1 VTNRCASRLC
11 HTASVPSILFASPIA
26 PLRCNSQAIQRLTPP
41 ATHTVLSHG
50 FTRRTLLNLRI
61 HAPADMSYPYFRSLS
76 AQKTV
81 TYGLN
86 ASRRPADGVRSAHR
100 QFTTVMMQH
109 PARLRSRY
117 ASSVA
122 PFRRVNARGLSY
134 ASIPRLVA
142 RAFRVPI
149 AGATIGAGGFTYAN
163 YKFEGELNTSAPPSG
178 LANIPSRV
186 QENIGRVDFCCQRH
200 RHGSL

>member
-1 VTNRCASRLC
+1 MRVVRHPYR
-11 HTASVPSILFASPIA
+11 PSCSPR
-26 PLRCNSQAIQRLTPP
+26 PLRHCDSQAIQRLSSP

-50 FTRRTLLNLRI
+50 FTRHTLLNLRV
-61 HAPADMSYPYFRSLS
+61 HAPTDMSYPYFRSLS

-86 ASRRPADGVRSAHR
+86 ASRRPVDGVRSAHR
-100 QFTTVMMQH
+100 QFTTTMMQH

-163 YKFEGELNTSAPPSG
+163 YKFEGELNTSAPPSF

-186 QENIGRVDFCCQRH
+186 QENVGRVDFCCQRH
-200 RHGSL
+200 RHGYLWHCI

>member
-1 VTNRCASRLC
+1 MSQATVKNGWAGTGGAANRCASLPCRM
-11 HTASVPSILFASPIA
+11 AYRPSCSPR
-26 PLRCNSQAIQRLTPP
+26 PLPHCDSQAIQRLTSP
-41 ATHTVLSHG
+41 ATYTVLLHG
-50 FTRRTLLNLRI
+50 FPKHTLLNPRV
-61 HAPADMSYPYFRSLS
+61 HAPANMSYSYFRSLS

-86 ASRRPADGVRSAHR
+86 ASRRPVDGVRSSHR

-122 PFRRVNARGLSY
+122 PFRRMNARGLSY

-163 YKFEGELNTSAPPSG
+163 YKFEGELNSSAPL
-178 LANIPSRV
+178 LA
-186 QENIGRVDFCCQRH
+186 
-200 RHGSL
+200 

>member
-1 VTNRCASRLC
+1 MSSPSLFSRIRTVGRHGGLCARVSSVTCC
-11 HTASVPSILFASPIA
+11 TTGHSIP
-26 PLRCNSQAIQRLTPP
+26 RLTSL
-41 ATHTVLSHG
+41 ATHTVLSHDL
-50 FTRRTLLNLRI
+50 RTHTPLNLRG
-61 HAPADMSYPYFRSLS
+61 HPATVMSYPYFRSLS

-86 ASRRPADGVRSAHR
+86 ASRRPVDGVRSAHR
-100 QFTTVMMQH
+100 QFTTSMMQH

-117 ASSVA
+117 ASSLA

-134 ASIPRLVA
+134 ASIPKLVA

-163 YKFEGELNTSAPPSG
+163 YKFEGESTAPAP
-178 LANIPSRV
+178 
-186 QENIGRVDFCCQRH
+186 F
-200 RHGSL
+200 